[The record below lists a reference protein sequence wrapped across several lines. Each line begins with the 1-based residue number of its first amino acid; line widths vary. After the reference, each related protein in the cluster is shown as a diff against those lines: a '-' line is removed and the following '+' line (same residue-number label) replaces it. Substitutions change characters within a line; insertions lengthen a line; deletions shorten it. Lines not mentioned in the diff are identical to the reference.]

1 MRPGDRSSKRSQVA
15 MTAITLLLLSVSLIY
30 SRTYTPAWPGDFAAY
45 LGAGAALASGANP
58 YNDSV
63 VSRCLAE
70 LGQGEMENLPYLY
83 SPAFALPFSSVKY
96 IGAVWVRRIWFMTI
110 HASFWL
116 GFFLLFSEKE
126 PPLKRLILLAAT
138 GTALLFTGPYR
149 SAVQWGQATPLL
161 FLLASIALKHRGKAF
176 LSSASLS
183 LIPFVKPAL
192 MLPVLQLKGRSW
204 LYLAGSIMLITGTS
218 MLFTGLEPWEQYI
231 RGIES
236 VSAEWD
242 LGIPGNRSLAGNV
255 YRAMAHVTDRYM
267 REVSNDHAGRIERA
281 VKLRNLSNGICL
293 VIAVGCMY
301 LFFREAGVSAMRR
314 LYDSELFA
322 PLLCWLSPVIS
333 PLAYDHYGLF
343 LLPLLIHTILHSPS
357 RQILAVV
364 VSAFVYWA
372 VIPSWNTLVQDELFF
387 IVLESLRPAMLL
399 LTVYLI
405 VRDAASSSPRGEW
418 LRPGK
423 RSGM

>member
-1 MRPGDRSSKRSQVA
+1 
-15 MTAITLLLLSVSLIY
+15 MTAITLLLLSASLIY

-58 YNDSV
+58 YDDAA

-116 GFFLLFSEKE
+116 GFFLLFSGKE
-126 PPLKRLILLAAT
+126 PPLKRLILPAAT

-161 FLLASIALKHRGKAF
+161 FLLATIALKHRGKAF
-176 LSSASLS
+176 LSSVSLS

-192 MLPVLQLKGRSW
+192 MLPVLQLRGRSW
-204 LYLAGSIMLITGTS
+204 LYLAGSIILITGTS
-218 MLFTGLEPWEQYI
+218 MLFTGLVPWKQYI
-231 RGIES
+231 DGIES
-236 VSAEWD
+236 VSSEWD

-255 YRAMAHVTDRYM
+255 YRAMTHVTDGWYM
-267 REVSNDHAGRIERA
+267 REVSNDHAERIERA
-281 VKLRNLSNGICL
+281 VMLRNLSNGICL
-293 VIAVGCMY
+293 VIAAGCIY
-301 LFFREAGVSAMRR
+301 LFFRKAGVPALRR

-357 RQILAVV
+357 RRILALVI
-364 VSAFVYWA
+364 SAFVYWA
-372 VIPSWNTLVQDELFF
+372 VIPSWNTLVQDELLL
-387 IVLESLRPAMLL
+387 IILESLRPAMLL
-399 LTVYLI
+399 FTVYLI
-405 VRDAASSSPRGEW
+405 VGDAASSSPSGEW
-418 LRPGK
+418 LRPVNGSCRK
-423 RSGM
+423 R